1 MGSFGEDLK
10 KAREAKGVAIEVI
23 ANATKI
29 STRYLQAVEQERFD
43 QLPGGVFRRSIVRSY
58 ARAAGLDEEVWV
70 KRYLD
75 MSQPEETVISEEDQ
89 AWATFAENVG
99 RSRGRDSHASNSR
112 ARWAGVVA
120 LLLLVAGDELV
131 CVGLRAQQ
139 GCCGFEEPGRFFR
152 FFRADC
158 PVCTCRRCVVLAAN
172 SGLSCNLSASLALR
186 VRH

>member
-10 KAREAKGVAIEVI
+10 QAREAKGVALEVI

-29 STRYLQAVEQERFD
+29 TTRYLQAVEQERFD

-75 MSQPEETVISEEDQ
+75 TSQPEETVISEEDR
-89 AWATFAENVG
+89 AWAAFAENVG

-120 LLLLVAGDELV
+120 LLLLVIGMSWFVWGYVHNKAAAAAKSQSVSSALT
-131 CVGLRAQQ
+131 AQ
-139 GCCGFEEPGRFFR
+139 
-152 FFRADC
+152 
-158 PVCTCRRCVVLAAN
+158 
-172 SGLSCNLSASLALR
+172 SASSR
-186 VRH
+186 VASY